1 MFVFWGASHTH
12 SSQHFPGTLTRRGM
26 GQSGL
31 GRRMSMLHRG
41 IQPTAPSRHVHWYLQ
56 LLWKDS
62 PLLYTIPPITQV
74 APPLAVGGGE
84 ENVTSPV
91 TQTPAE
97 ENNQRVSVLER
108 QKKPVESH
116 ITCADSYAAV
126 DGGAEVTEEPF
137 VGVAHVP
144 VCAKLAH
151 LLGTHPAA
159 AAGIGHQA
167 HTRGTLGVHIR
178 TTTLPTALLS
188 HSLRDKETG
197 VWLDPDH
204 MGTTTTNVTVHQP
217 QELGHHTAFCNCVN
231 KIY

>member
-12 SSQHFPGTLTRRGM
+12 SSQHFSGTLTRRGM

-97 ENNQRVSVLER
+97 ENNQSQSIRTT
-108 QKKPVESH
+108 KKPVESDLPVQ
-116 ITCADSYAAV
+116 TPMRRLM
-126 DGGAEVTEEPF
+126 GEPKSQKSPLWGSHMSLS
-137 VGVAHVP
+137 VQSSP
-144 VCAKLAH
+144 ICLAQT
-151 LLGTHPAA
+151 LQQPQASGTRLTP
-159 AAGIGHQA
+159 
-167 HTRGTLGVHIR
+167 GVHWGG
-178 TTTLPTALLS
+178 TSGQLHCPL
-188 HSLRDKETG
+188 HS
-197 VWLDPDH
+197 
-204 MGTTTTNVTVHQP
+204 
-217 QELGHHTAFCNCVN
+217 
-231 KIY
+231 